1 MKYLNCYEKIS
12 IHTKT
17 WHFTCY
23 INYTLYENVS
33 QTSETFMLCSN
44 VILSRLNLM
53 SSPVNLNYLKYLNW
67 YMKIWIHTK
76 IWYHTHHINHL
87 LYENIIHTSETFMLC
102 SNVIL
107 PTIDWTKRGDLN
119 LNYLKYL
126 NWYKK
131 ILISSVCFVFLLAM
145 WVPIDLLPP
154 IDGAVKT
161 ASVSTITCTNRDT
174 MQSIETY
181 WAQRYSRRGAL
192 NWQSNTKID
201 CDLW

>member
-1 MKYLNCYEKIS
+1 MRCFIHQRSYLDWTKWADLLLWTLTIPMKYLNCYEKIS

-33 QTSETFMLCSN
+33 QTSETFMLSSN

-53 SSPVNLNYLKYLNW
+53 SSPV
-67 YMKIWIHTK
+67 
-76 IWYHTHHINHL
+76 
-87 LYENIIHTSETFMLC
+87 
-102 SNVIL
+102 
-107 PTIDWTKRGDLN
+107 N

-174 MQSIETY
+174 MQSIETLLLSPAVLST
-181 WAQRYSRRGAL
+181 WSFELAE
-192 NWQSNTKID
+192 
-201 CDLW
+201 